1 VRSNIPCFFQL
12 IRIKRM
18 VESNPEISE
27 EQIHQELL
35 KENTDK
41 ELHEM
46 SENELLNLI
55 LRIMLQLRKK
65 MAKDVK
71 MIYV

>member
-1 VRSNIPCFFQL
+1 
-12 IRIKRM
+12 M